1 MTTYPAQTRYVARAC
16 EQLGLRFRDLDQG
29 GGYLF
34 SVSNGRD
41 EFASGSGAICTWPL
55 NGAAAFSISR
65 DKHHTN
71 AVLQAA
77 DLPIIPGELFFLHSY
92 MAKLREPGRER
103 ADAIATFARMDH
115 PVFCKPNQGSR
126 GDFAEIVSDLDAF
139 RDYIERVAA
148 RYDAILLQPVLDG
161 AEYRI
166 FCLDGEAVFSTRKA
180 DFAITGDGERPL
192 SRLLYDRDDDFT
204 GTGVSP
210 LDVKG
215 VLAAARLRH
224 GIGGDHVLAHGE
236 KLILPG
242 RRNLSAGGDVA
253 DFTTNVSLPLASL
266 ALKATKALGLRV
278 AGIDIF
284 DLSERRDLS
293 ELVIIEVNGNPG
305 IQSLETIGRD
315 DLIDTIWQAVLTR
328 YFAECRS

>member
-1 MTTYPAQTRYVARAC
+1 MTSYPAQTRYVARAC
-16 EQLGLRFRDLDQG
+16 EQLGLRFRDLDNG

-55 NGAAAFSISR
+55 NSAPAFGISR

-71 AVLQAA
+71 AVLAQAA
-77 DLPIIPGELFFLHSY
+77 LPVIPGQLFFLHAH

-103 ADAIATFARMDH
+103 ADALTVFAAMPH

-126 GDFAEIVSDLDAF
+126 GDFAEIVADLPAF

-166 FCLDGEAVFSTRKA
+166 FCLDGDAFFATRKA
-180 DFAITGDGERPL
+180 DFAIVGDGAR
-192 SRLLYDRDDDFT
+192 SIADLLNEHSEAFT
-204 GTGVSP
+204 GVGVSP
-210 LDVKG
+210 PDMKNILS
-215 VLAAARLRH
+215 AAALRH
-224 GIGGDHVLAHGE
+224 GVSSDNVLGKGE
-236 KLILPG
+236 KLVLPG

-253 DFTTNVSLPLASL
+253 DFTTDVPPALASL
-266 ALKATKALGLRV
+266 ALAATKALGLRV

-284 DLSERRDLS
+284 DVSESRDLS
-293 ELVIIEVNGNPG
+293 NLIVIEVNGNPG
-305 IQSLETIGRD
+305 IQSLEAIGRD
-315 DLIDTIWQAVLTR
+315 DLIDRIWQTVLTR
-328 YFAECRS
+328 YFAERA